1 MTADGTEHRILVGN
15 RFLDGSFLEHITSDN
30 GEADMLSGH
39 SSRVA
44 REGRDVVSLVQRL
57 LHQGTVQTQ
66 CFCHGKRLRPLDVED
81 FVGCLRNL
89 ECPRDHAAKVTGC
102 HQVQGM
108 RLLPEYY
115 GSLPL
120 QLLG

>member
-57 LHQGTVQTQ
+57 LHQASTGSSS
-66 CFCHGKRLRPLDVED
+66 GSK
-81 FVGCLRNL
+81 
-89 ECPRDHAAKVTGC
+89 DHD
-102 HQVQGM
+102 M
-108 RLLPEYY
+108 PND
-115 GSLPL
+115 SLPIPCGV
-120 QLLG
+120 LLLK